1 MSEADIRS
9 ARHAE
14 RRTRMDVDF
23 RRSIGDFDSLVR
35 GRFKRRLPEVEALP
49 RLIRGACRVL
59 EGGGMKPFTDFVVD
73 PQESIPDALAR
84 FATDSS
90 VRLRPVRL
98 SGDWVRK
105 LQGGLLVQ
113 VRLAADREPEA
124 LPLFKDWR
132 GRPYLELPE
141 DGGRRLPLTAGL
153 LEQVEPVAYAFQPTL
168 PAGKL
173 TYREILVFGLRH
185 ARWSLVEIALWGTLS
200 ALLSLVMPLA
210 FGLIVGTVILAR
222 DMTLLVGLVGALVT
236 AALTLGMLKF
246 AGEIAQLRLD
256 GRLGA
261 LVHGAMVD
269 RLLRLPAAVL
279 RTQPSLI
286 LATQLETVD
295 KFRRGMTQYM
305 IAFGLAAIH
314 FLVMSGFLLFYNVP
328 AGLLAFGASLL
339 LLIAAYAVGRR
350 QFDVIYEG
358 ERIDVVVLAFVYDL
372 IRLLPVLRA
381 SGAERLAFTQWAQ
394 NFLAFQSRLN
404 RSLAMGNVFTMI
416 EAGWSTAIY
425 IAVFAAIAF
434 GAADEET
441 SVAAVAVAVTFVA
454 GLDKL
459 VRAAREM
466 SGAVMAGAKL
476 LPQAKLAR
484 SFIEHTIEVPSGR
497 VPIGTLSGAIE
508 LTGVGFAYGGS
519 AVLSDISLKIA
530 AGSFVGIVGSSGSGK
545 STLVRLLL
553 GLEEPRAGSI
563 SVDGRD
569 LATLDRRLMRRQ
581 IGAVLQHSRLFPG
594 SIFENIRGAT
604 AIGLDEAWEVA
615 DLAGIAGELRNF
627 PMGLHTL
634 VGEDGAG
641 LSGGQAQRLLLARA
655 LAARPRLLVLDEATS
670 ALDQAAQDRFIGTLR
685 QVEATR
691 IMVAHRF
698 STLRHCDEI
707 IVLDGGRIVDR
718 GSFDALAGREGL
730 FRAMLER
737 QTGRIDAWGGVSA
750 NGQTE
755 DNP

>member
-1 MSEADIRS
+1 MSDADIRTV
-9 ARHAE
+9 RHAE
-14 RRTRMDVDF
+14 RRARMDGDF
-23 RRSIGDFDSLVR
+23 RRSLADFDSLVR

-49 RLIRGACRVL
+49 LLIRGACRVL

-73 PQESIPDALAR
+73 PEESIPDALAR
-84 FATDSS
+84 FAADSS

-98 SGDWVRK
+98 TGDWVRR
-105 LQGGLLVQ
+105 LQGSLLVQ
-113 VRLAADREPEA
+113 VRRAPDSELEP

-141 DGGRRLPLTAGL
+141 NGGRRVPVTADV
-153 LEQVEPVAYAFQPTL
+153 QKRIEPVAYAFQPTL

-173 TYREILVFGLRH
+173 TYREIMVFGLQH
-185 ARWSLVEIALWGTLS
+185 ARWSFAEIALWGTLS
-200 ALLSLVMPLA
+200 ALLSLAMPLV
-210 FGLIVGTVILAR
+210 FGLIVGTVIPAR
-222 DMTLLVGLVGALVT
+222 DMGLLGGLVGALAM
-236 AALTLGMLKF
+236 AALTLGVLKF
-246 AGEIAQLRLD
+246 AGDIAQLRLD
-256 GRLGA
+256 GRLGV

-269 RLLRLPAAVL
+269 RLLRLPASVL

-286 LATQLETVD
+286 LATQLETVE

-314 FLVMSGFLLFYNVP
+314 FLVMCGFLLFYNVP
-328 AGLLAFGASLL
+328 AGLLALGLSGLL
-339 LLIAAYAVGRR
+339 LVAAYAVGRR
-350 QFDVIYEG
+350 QFEVIYEG

-381 SGAERLAFTQWAQ
+381 SGGERLAFTQWAQ

-404 RSLAMGNVFTMI
+404 RSMAMANVFTMI

-434 GAADEET
+434 GAGGDET
-441 SVAAVAVAVTFVA
+441 SDVAVALAVTFVA

-459 VRAAREM
+459 VHAARAM
-466 SGAVMAGAKL
+466 AGAVMAGAKL

-484 SFIEHTIEVPSGR
+484 SFIEHAIEVPSGR
-497 VPIGTLSGAIE
+497 VPVGTLSGEIE
-508 LTGVGFAYGGS
+508 FAGVGFSYGGS
-519 AVLSDISLKIA
+519 AVLSDISLRIA
-530 AGSFVGIVGSSGSGK
+530 PGSFVGIVGSSGSGK

-553 GLEEPRAGSI
+553 GLEEPRVGSI
-563 SVDGRD
+563 FFDGRD
-569 LATLDRRLMRRQ
+569 LATLDRRLVRRQ

-594 SIFENIRGAT
+594 SIFENIRGASD
-604 AIGLDEAWEVA
+604 IGLDEAWSVA
-615 DLAGIAGELRNF
+615 ELAGIADDLRNF

-655 LAARPRLLVLDEATS
+655 LASQPRFLVFDEATS
-670 ALDQAAQDRFIGTLR
+670 ALDQAAQDRFVGALR
-685 QVEATR
+685 QMSATR

-698 STLRHCDEI
+698 SALRHCDEI
-707 IVLDGGRIVDR
+707 VVLDRGRIADR
-718 GSFDALAGREGL
+718 GSFDELAGREGL

-737 QTGRIDAWGGVSA
+737 QTGRIDAWGAAAPIGER
-750 NGQTE
+750 GDT
-755 DNP
+755 P